1 MLESVP
7 IQLTGE
13 NGGVLELMGGVNCD
27 GDMKLLESWLWTNRF
42 GLVQWL
48 WFVILKQSSV
58 MYFPYSCVFSASS
71 LQNSKKDLWSFSSII
86 IFVTLTLANLLTLG
100 GNLLIGWRCE
110 RAKLFSCGLA
120 TNFFVLVSLTT
131 LFISTCVNSV
141 FPFSNVFRKMFAFTF
156 LFVEEASL
164 YSISSPTSFLLLNSS
179 IFLSTNDA
187 SREPEQTAL
196 IPPFVSDKTGFT
208 VINHPGSSFPTNPEP
223 FFFESEICLHCCF
236 MFYFVCNRLWST
248 LMGQDH
254 LYFYGIQH
262 FLIETALL
270 SSLLS
275 FQQQLHRKP
284 PFLRFFLTLFVLTF
298 IWSCLLGQPEFHK
311 RDWFR
316 LLSSFLD
323 IFSSA
328 LTFFKLIP

>member
-1 MLESVP
+1 M
-7 IQLTGE
+7 
-13 NGGVLELMGGVNCD
+13 
-27 GDMKLLESWLWTNRF
+27 
-42 GLVQWL
+42 QWP

-58 MYFPYSCVFSASS
+58 MYFPYSCVFSASF

-131 LFISTCVNSV
+131 LFISTCVSSV

-236 MFYFVCNRLWST
+236 MFCFVCNRLWST

-284 PFLRFFLTLFVLTF
+284 PFLRFFFNAFCSNVYMKLFIGSTR
-298 IWSCLLGQPEFHK
+298 ISQK
-311 RDWFR
+311 RLVSAFVQ
-316 LLSSFLD
+316 FLEHFFVCFD
-323 IFSSA
+323 IF
-328 LTFFKLIP
+328 